1 MSAVVVLCAWTLSW
15 TALTPTTLSVPPRVS
30 VLRADGAPS
39 LREQMKAYLESVQ
52 QRGVELT
59 PEQKAMIAEFE
70 EDEELLDQTG
80 RVDFMKAAQVLS
92 PDEFALQ
99 QEQAA
104 SAAPAAPT
112 SPAPAPAT
120 VGGSP
125 TLMMMGRASDIVQ
138 GKVQAPPIAAAAMA
152 SVPPA
157 VQPVPM
163 PAPGPLSLTREVN
176 VIDPQTARMW
186 QMQKN
191 ERYAACHLLR
201 KRAEGGLDEMEL
213 RELRKVLSSLV
224 WTLTSP
230 T

>member
-1 MSAVVVLCAWTLSW
+1 
-15 TALTPTTLSVPPRVS
+15 
-30 VLRADGAPS
+30 
-39 LREQMKAYLESVQ
+39 
-52 QRGVELT
+52 
-59 PEQKAMIAEFE
+59 
-70 EDEELLDQTG
+70 
-80 RVDFMKAAQVLS
+80 
-92 PDEFALQ
+92 
-99 QEQAA
+99 
-104 SAAPAAPT
+104 
-112 SPAPAPAT
+112 
-120 VGGSP
+120 
-125 TLMMMGRASDIVQ
+125 MMMGRASDIVQ